1 VTTRRRTQRGI
12 ASGHVR
18 ALAARGVTFDK
29 SGRPR
34 KGGKRLSIED
44 LEKEIRASKRS
55 RPAARGPKPAPKPAP
70 RTRGKRAAAAK
81 KPKTK
86 AGPPKIPAARK
97 RAGEPKARPAPAP
110 TYAFS
115 DELAKTEKKLKPA
128 ERAALAK
135 LPPDMREAALRSR
148 TEKDRTKK
156 AEKIRAKLSEK
167 QAAAEEKEKQATTT
181 ALSQLKKAVRA
192 AAKDGGKL
200 YGEYNE
206 KTHKRQK
213 VKGSFAGFKRIP
225 FEKRADYVQED
236 FRRKYPKEWRRDL
249 LVQSVHVREYLVQGD
264 GGAGR
269 RAIIEK
275 TQVAGRRCI
284 DEKCVGRDGRPLRIF
299 QIYIGMIRVLIRRE
313 DAGKYGGYATRPI
326 DGKKIKAATD
336 IRGLEG
342 FEKVMPGEDP
352 KAALDRILER
362 LDNHLD
368 DILDGLPVVYVK
380 SLQIKFDVEARE

>member
-1 VTTRRRTQRGI
+1 MTTRGRTQRGI
-12 ASGHVR
+12 AQGRVR

-29 SGRPR
+29 SGRAR

-44 LEKEIRASKRS
+44 LEREIRASKKS
-55 RPAARGPKPAPKPAP
+55 RPAGRGPKTAPKPAP
-70 RTRGKRAAAAK
+70 PQRGKRAAAAK
-81 KPKTK
+81 RPKSK
-86 AGPPKIPAARK
+86 AGPPKK
-97 RAGEPKARPAPAP
+97 QPKARPAPTP

-156 AEKIRAKLSEK
+156 AEKVRAKLSEK
-167 QAAAEEKEKQATTT
+167 KAAAEEKEKQATTT

-275 TQVAGRRCI
+275 AQIAGRRCI
-284 DEKCVGRDGRPLRIF
+284 DEKCVDKDGRPLRIF

-362 LDNHLD
+362 LENHLD

-380 SLQIKFDVEARE
+380 SLQIKFDVQARE

>member
-44 LEKEIRASKRS
+44 LEKEIRASKRP

-70 RTRGKRAAAAK
+70 RGKGTRAAAAK

-97 RAGEPKARPAPAP
+97 RRGEPKPRPTP
-110 TYAFS
+110 TPGYAFS

-135 LPPDMREAALRSR
+135 LPLDMREAALRSR

-225 FEKRADYVQED
+225 FERRADYVQED
-236 FRRKYPKEWRRDL
+236 LRRKYPKEWRRDL

-275 TQVAGRRCI
+275 AQVAGRRCI
-284 DEKCVGRDGRPLRIF
+284 DEKCVGKDGRPLRIF

>member
-1 VTTRRRTQRGI
+1 MTTRRRTQRGI
-12 ASGHVR
+12 AGGHVR

-29 SGRPR
+29 AGRAR
-34 KGGKRLSIED
+34 KNGQRLSSED
-44 LEKEIRASKRS
+44 LEKEIRASKKSRS
-55 RPAARGPKPAPKPAP
+55 AARVPKPATRRVPPPRSKKAAAARGS
-70 RTRGKRAAAAK
+70 AAK

-86 AGPPKIPAARK
+86 AGPPRK
-97 RAGEPKARPAPAP
+97 QPKERPAPSPAF
-110 TYAFS
+110 AFS
-115 DELAKTEKKLKPA
+115 DELEKTAKKLKPA

-148 TEKDRTKK
+148 TEKDRSKK

-181 ALSQLKKAVRA
+181 ALAQLKKAVKA
-192 AAKDGGKL
+192 AAKEGGKL

-275 TQVAGRRCI
+275 ALIAGRRCI
-284 DEKCVGRDGRPLRIF
+284 DEKCVGKDGKPLRIF

-342 FEKVMPGEDP
+342 FEKVAPGEDP

-380 SLQIKFDVEARE
+380 SLQIKFDVEARD